1 MSLQKD
7 ESINAFYGLLIKVLF
22 KGLLWKTNFEKSNF
36 QSRPEFIDTMHQNR
50 QASENK
56 CAENSITLFCWNSSE
71 SGIQTNIHTSREMSG
86 TLSPHKP
93 QKREGNMPKTA
104 SWAQV

>member
-1 MSLQKD
+1 
-7 ESINAFYGLLIKVLF
+7 
-22 KGLLWKTNFEKSNF
+22 
-36 QSRPEFIDTMHQNR
+36 MHQNR

-56 CAENSITLFCWNSSE
+56 RAVAQKERLRKIVLLCFAEIPQ

-93 QKREGNMPKTA
+93 QTREGNMPKTA